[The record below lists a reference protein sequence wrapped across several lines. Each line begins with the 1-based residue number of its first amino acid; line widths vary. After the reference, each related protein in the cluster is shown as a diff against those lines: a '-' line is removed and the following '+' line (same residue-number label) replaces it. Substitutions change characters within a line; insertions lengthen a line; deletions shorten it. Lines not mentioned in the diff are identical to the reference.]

1 MIDVLGPEKRR
12 RRTTQEKIAIVQ
24 QSFEPGMTV
33 SLVARQ
39 HGVAASQL
47 FLWRKQY
54 QEGSLTAV
62 AAGEQVVPA
71 SELAAAM
78 KQIKELQRLLGKKTM
93 ENELLK
99 EAVEYGRGK
108 KVDSARALIARGW
121 GVSLVSR
128 CLRVSRAQLHV
139 ILRRTDDWK
148 DGRRSRH
155 SDDTD
160 VLLRIHHVIGE
171 LPTYGYRR
179 VWALLRRQAELD
191 GMPAI
196 NAKRVYRIMRQNALL
211 LERKTA
217 VPPSKRAHTGKVA
230 VKESNQRWCSDG
242 FEFRCDNGEKLRVT
256 FALDCCDREALHW
269 AVTTGGFD
277 SETVQ
282 DVMLGAVE
290 RRFGNELPASPV
302 EWLTDNGSCYRA
314 NETRQFARM
323 LGLEPK
329 NTAVRSPE
337 SNGIA
342 ESFVKTIKRDYI
354 SIMPKPDGLTA
365 AKNLAE
371 AFEHYNEWHP
381 HSALGYRS
389 PREYLWQPASYFS
402 GASNT
407 RREVLLLWPQES
419 RSFLPLNLLLP

>member
-1 MIDVLGPEKRR
+1 
-12 RRTTQEKIAIVQ
+12 

-33 SLVARQ
+33 SPVARQ

-121 GVSLVSR
+121 RVSLVSR

-196 NAKRVYRIMRQNALL
+196 NAKRIYRIMRQNALL
-211 LERKTA
+211 LERKPA
-217 VPPSKRAHTGKVA
+217 VPPSKRAHTGRVA

-269 AVTTGGFD
+269 AVTTGGFN

-329 NTAVRSPE
+329 STAVRSPE

-354 SIMPKPDGLTA
+354 SVMPKPDGLTA

-389 PREYLWQPASYFS
+389 PREYLRQQ
-402 GASNT
+402 ASNGLSDN
-407 RREVLLLWPQES
+407 RCLEI
-419 RSFLPLNLLLP
+419 

>member
-196 NAKRVYRIMRQNALL
+196 NAKRIYRIMRQNALL

-282 DVMLGAVE
+282 DVMPGAVE

-314 NETRQFARM
+314 NETRQFARI

-329 NTAVRSPE
+329 NTAVQSPE

-389 PREYLWQPASYFS
+389 PREYLRQQ
-402 GASNT
+402 ASNGLSDN
-407 RREVLLLWPQES
+407 RCLEI
-419 RSFLPLNLLLP
+419 

>member
-128 CLRVSRAQLHV
+128 CLRVSRAQFHV

-196 NAKRVYRIMRQNALL
+196 NAKRIYRIMRQNALL
-211 LERKTA
+211 LERKPA
-217 VPPSKRAHTGKVA
+217 VPPSKRAHTGRVA

-269 AVTTGGFD
+269 AVTTGGFN

-354 SIMPKPDGLTA
+354 SVMPKPDGLTA

-389 PREYLWQPASYFS
+389 PREYLRQQ
-402 GASNT
+402 ASNGLSDN
-407 RREVLLLWPQES
+407 RCLEI
-419 RSFLPLNLLLP
+419 

>member
-139 ILRRTDDWK
+139 ILRRTDDWM

-155 SDDTD
+155 TDDTD

-211 LERKTA
+211 LERKPA
-217 VPPSKRAHTGKVA
+217 VPPSKRAHTGRVA

-269 AVTTGGFD
+269 AVTTGGFN

-329 NTAVRSPE
+329 STAVRSPE

-354 SIMPKPDGLTA
+354 SVMPKPDGLTA

-389 PREYLWQPASYFS
+389 PREYLRQRACNGLSD
-402 GASNT
+402 N
-407 RREVLLLWPQES
+407 RCLEI
-419 RSFLPLNLLLP
+419 

>member
-139 ILRRTDDWK
+139 ILRRTDDWM

-155 SDDTD
+155 TDDTD

-211 LERKTA
+211 LERKPA
-217 VPPSKRAHTGKVA
+217 VPPSKRAHTGRVA

-269 AVTTGGFD
+269 AVTTGGFN

-290 RRFGNELPASPV
+290 RRFGNDLPASPV

-329 NTAVRSPE
+329 STAVRSPE

-342 ESFVKTIKRDYI
+342 ESFVKTIKRDNI
-354 SIMPKPDGLTA
+354 SVMPKPDGLTA

-389 PREYLWQPASYFS
+389 PREYLRQQ
-402 GASNT
+402 ASNGLSDN
-407 RREVLLLWPQES
+407 RCLEI
-419 RSFLPLNLLLP
+419 

>member
-1 MIDVLGPEKRR
+1 MIVLILVFRLVIGEQIIDVLGPEKRR

-54 QEGSLTAV
+54 LEGSLTAV

-93 ENELLK
+93 KNELLK

-139 ILRRTDDWK
+139 ILRRTDDWM

-155 SDDTD
+155 TDDTD

-196 NAKRVYRIMRQNALL
+196 NAKRVYRLMRQNALL
-211 LERKTA
+211 LERKPA
-217 VPPSKRAHTGKVA
+217 VPPSKRAHTGRVA

-242 FEFRCDNGEKLRVT
+242 FEFCCDNGERLRVT

-269 AVTTGGFD
+269 AGTTGGFN

-290 RRFGNELPASPV
+290 RRFGNDLPSSPV

-389 PREYLWQPASYFS
+389 PREYLRQRACNGLSD
-402 GASNT
+402 N
-407 RREVLLLWPQES
+407 RCLEI
-419 RSFLPLNLLLP
+419 

>member
-121 GVSLVSR
+121 GVSFVSR

-139 ILRRTDDWK
+139 ILRRADDWK

-155 SDDTD
+155 TDDTD
-160 VLLRIHHVIGE
+160 VLRRIHHVIGE

-179 VWALLRRQAELD
+179 VWALLRRQTELD

-211 LERKTA
+211 LERKPA
-217 VPPSKRAHTGKVA
+217 VPPSKRAHTGRVA

-290 RRFGNELPASPV
+290 RRFGSELPASPV

-389 PREYLWQPASYFS
+389 PREYLRQWASDGLS
-402 GASNT
+402 DN
-407 RREVLLLWPQES
+407 R
-419 RSFLPLNLLLP
+419 

>member
-121 GVSLVSR
+121 GVSFVSR

-139 ILRRTDDWK
+139 ILRRADDWK

-155 SDDTD
+155 TDDTD
-160 VLLRIHHVIGE
+160 VLRRIHHVIGE

-179 VWALLRRQAELD
+179 VWALLRRQTELD

-196 NAKRVYRIMRQNALL
+196 NAKRIYRIMRQNALL

-217 VPPSKRAHTGKVA
+217 VPPSKRAHTGRVA

-354 SIMPKPDGLTA
+354 SIIPKPDGLTA

-389 PREYLWQPASYFS
+389 PREYLRQRACNGLSD
-402 GASNT
+402 N
-407 RREVLLLWPQES
+407 RCLEI
-419 RSFLPLNLLLP
+419 

>member
-1 MIDVLGPEKRR
+1 
-12 RRTTQEKIAIVQ
+12 IVQ

-196 NAKRVYRIMRQNALL
+196 NAKRIYRIMRQNALL
-211 LERKTA
+211 LERKPA
-217 VPPSKRAHTGKVA
+217 VPPSKRAHTGRVA

-269 AVTTGGFD
+269 AVTTGGFN

-354 SIMPKPDGLTA
+354 SVMPKPDGLTA

-389 PREYLWQPASYFS
+389 PREYLRQQ
-402 GASNT
+402 ASNGLSDN
-407 RREVLLLWPQES
+407 RCLEI
-419 RSFLPLNLLLP
+419 

>member
-1 MIDVLGPEKRR
+1 M
-12 RRTTQEKIAIVQ
+12 
-24 QSFEPGMTV
+24 
-33 SLVARQ
+33 
-39 HGVAASQL
+39 
-47 FLWRKQY
+47 
-54 QEGSLTAV
+54 
-62 AAGEQVVPA
+62 
-71 SELAAAM
+71 
-78 KQIKELQRLLGKKTM
+78 
-93 ENELLK
+93 
-99 EAVEYGRGK
+99 
-108 KVDSARALIARGW
+108 DSARALIARGW

-139 ILRRTDDWK
+139 ILRRTDDWM

-155 SDDTD
+155 TDDTD

-211 LERKTA
+211 LERKPA
-217 VPPSKRAHTGKVA
+217 VPPSKRAHTGRVA

-242 FEFRCDNGEKLRVT
+242 FEFCCDNGERLRVT

-269 AVTTGGFD
+269 AVTTGGFN

-302 EWLTDNGSCYRA
+302 ECLTDNGSCYRA

-329 NTAVRSPE
+329 STAVRIPE

-354 SIMPKPDGLTA
+354 SVMPKPDGLTA

-389 PREYLWQPASYFS
+389 PREYLRQQ
-402 GASNT
+402 ASNGLSDN
-407 RREVLLLWPQES
+407 RCLEI
-419 RSFLPLNLLLP
+419 

>member
-121 GVSLVSR
+121 GISLVSR

-269 AVTTGGFD
+269 AVTTGGFN

-282 DVMLGAVE
+282 DVMPGAVE

-354 SIMPKPDGLTA
+354 SVMPKPDGLTA

-389 PREYLWQPASYFS
+389 PREYLRQQ
-402 GASNT
+402 ASNGLSDN
-407 RREVLLLWPQES
+407 RCLEI
-419 RSFLPLNLLLP
+419 

>member
-1 MIDVLGPEKRR
+1 M
-12 RRTTQEKIAIVQ
+12 
-24 QSFEPGMTV
+24 
-33 SLVARQ
+33 
-39 HGVAASQL
+39 
-47 FLWRKQY
+47 
-54 QEGSLTAV
+54 
-62 AAGEQVVPA
+62 
-71 SELAAAM
+71 
-78 KQIKELQRLLGKKTM
+78 
-93 ENELLK
+93 
-99 EAVEYGRGK
+99 
-108 KVDSARALIARGW
+108 DSARALIARGW
-121 GVSLVSR
+121 GVSFVSR

-139 ILRRTDDWK
+139 ILRRADDWK

-155 SDDTD
+155 TDDTD
-160 VLLRIHHVIGE
+160 VLRRIHHVIGE

-179 VWALLRRQAELD
+179 VWALLRRQTELD

-196 NAKRVYRIMRQNALL
+196 NAKRVYRTMRQNALL
-211 LERKTA
+211 LERKPA
-217 VPPSKRAHTGKVA
+217 VPPSKRAHTGRVA

-290 RRFGNELPASPV
+290 RRFGSELPASPV

-365 AKNLAE
+365 AQNLAE

-381 HSALGYRS
+381 HSTLDYRS
-389 PREYLWQPASYFS
+389 PREYL
-402 GASNT
+402 
-407 RREVLLLWPQES
+407 RPQACNGLSDNRCLEI
-419 RSFLPLNLLLP
+419 

>member
-217 VPPSKRAHTGKVA
+217 VPPSKRAHTGRVA

-242 FEFRCDNGEKLRVT
+242 FEFCCDNGERLRVT

-389 PREYLWQPASYFS
+389 PREYLRQRT
-402 GASNT
+402 SNGLSDN
-407 RREVLLLWPQES
+407 RCLEI
-419 RSFLPLNLLLP
+419 

>member
-1 MIDVLGPEKRR
+1 
-12 RRTTQEKIAIVQ
+12 EKIAIVQ

-389 PREYLWQPASYFS
+389 PREYLRQQ
-402 GASNT
+402 ASNG
-407 RREVLLLWPQES
+407 LS
-419 RSFLPLNLLLP
+419 

>member
-139 ILRRTDDWK
+139 ILRRTDDWM

-155 SDDTD
+155 TDDTD

-179 VWALLRRQAELD
+179 VWALLRRQAELN

-211 LERKTA
+211 LERKPA
-217 VPPSKRAHTGKVA
+217 VPPSKRAHTGRVA

-242 FEFRCDNGEKLRVT
+242 FEFCCDNGERLRVT
-256 FALDCCDREALHW
+256 FALDCCDREALYW
-269 AVTTGGFD
+269 AVTTGGFN

-290 RRFGNELPASPV
+290 RRFGNDLPSSPV

-389 PREYLWQPASYFS
+389 PRGYLRQRACNGLSD
-402 GASNT
+402 N
-407 RREVLLLWPQES
+407 RCLEI
-419 RSFLPLNLLLP
+419 

>member
-99 EAVEYGRGK
+99 EAVEYGRAK
-108 KVDSARALIARGW
+108 KLDSARALIARGW

-314 NETRQFARM
+314 NETRQFARI

-389 PREYLWQPASYFS
+389 PREYLRQR
-402 GASNT
+402 ASNGLSDN
-407 RREVLLLWPQES
+407 RCL
-419 RSFLPLNLLLP
+419 

>member
-108 KVDSARALIARGW
+108 KVDSARALIARRW

-323 LGLEPK
+323 LGFEPK

-389 PREYLWQPASYFS
+389 PREYLRQQ
-402 GASNT
+402 ASNGLSDN
-407 RREVLLLWPQES
+407 RCLEI
-419 RSFLPLNLLLP
+419 

>member
-1 MIDVLGPEKRR
+1 MIVLILVFRLVIGEQMIDVLGPEKRR

-290 RRFGNELPASPV
+290 RRFGSELPTSPV

-389 PREYLWQPASYFS
+389 PREYLRQQ
-402 GASNT
+402 ASNGLSDN
-407 RREVLLLWPQES
+407 RCLEI
-419 RSFLPLNLLLP
+419 

>member
-78 KQIKELQRLLGKKTM
+78 KQIKELLRLLGKKTM

-155 SDDTD
+155 TDDTD

-211 LERKTA
+211 LERKPA
-217 VPPSKRAHTGKVA
+217 VPPSKRAHTGRVA

-242 FEFRCDNGEKLRVT
+242 FEFCCDNGERLRVT

-269 AVTTGGFD
+269 AVTTGGFN

-290 RRFGNELPASPV
+290 RRFGNDLPSSPV

-389 PREYLWQPASYFS
+389 PREYLRQRACNGLSD
-402 GASNT
+402 N
-407 RREVLLLWPQES
+407 RCLEI
-419 RSFLPLNLLLP
+419 

>member
-1 MIDVLGPEKRR
+1 MIVLILVFRLVIGEQMIDVLGPEKRR

-121 GVSLVSR
+121 GVSFVSR

-155 SDDTD
+155 TDDTD
-160 VLLRIHHVIGE
+160 VLRRIHHVIGE

-179 VWALLRRQAELD
+179 VWALLRRQTELD

-211 LERKTA
+211 LERKPA
-217 VPPSKRAHTGKVA
+217 VPPSKRAHTGRVA

-290 RRFGNELPASPV
+290 RRFGSELPASPV

-389 PREYLWQPASYFS
+389 PREYLRQR
-402 GASNT
+402 ASNG
-407 RREVLLLWPQES
+407 LS
-419 RSFLPLNLLLP
+419 

>member
-71 SELAAAM
+71 SELAAAI

-139 ILRRTDDWK
+139 ILRRTDDWM

-155 SDDTD
+155 TDDTD

-211 LERKTA
+211 LERKPA
-217 VPPSKRAHTGKVA
+217 VPPSKRAHTGRVA

-242 FEFRCDNGEKLRVT
+242 FEFCCDNGERLRVT
-256 FALDCCDREALHW
+256 FALDCSDREALHW
-269 AVTTGGFD
+269 AVTTGGFN

-290 RRFGNELPASPV
+290 RRFGNDLPSSPV

-329 NTAVRSPE
+329 NTAVRSTE

-389 PREYLWQPASYFS
+389 PREYLRQRACNGLSD
-402 GASNT
+402 N
-407 RREVLLLWPQES
+407 RCLEI
-419 RSFLPLNLLLP
+419 

>member
-1 MIDVLGPEKRR
+1 MIVLILVFRLVIGEQMIDVLGPEKRR

-139 ILRRTDDWK
+139 ILRRTDDWM

-155 SDDTD
+155 TDDTD

-211 LERKTA
+211 LERKPA
-217 VPPSKRAHTGKVA
+217 VPPSKRAHTGRVA

-242 FEFRCDNGEKLRVT
+242 FEFCCDNGERLRVT

-269 AVTTGGFD
+269 AVTTGGFN

-290 RRFGNELPASPV
+290 RRFGNDLPSSPV

-389 PREYLWQPASYFS
+389 PREYLRQQACNGLS
-402 GASNT
+402 
-407 RREVLLLWPQES
+407 
-419 RSFLPLNLLLP
+419 

>member
-256 FALDCCDREALHW
+256 FALDCCDRESLHW

-389 PREYLWQPASYFS
+389 PREYLRQQ
-402 GASNT
+402 ASNGLSDN
-407 RREVLLLWPQES
+407 RCLEI
-419 RSFLPLNLLLP
+419 

>member
-39 HGVAASQL
+39 RGVAASQL

-54 QEGSLTAV
+54 REGSLTTV
-62 AAGEQVVPA
+62 ATGEQVVPA

-78 KQIKELQRLLGKKTM
+78 KQIKELQRLPGKKTM

-99 EAVEYGRGK
+99 EAVEYERGK

-155 SDDTD
+155 SDDTN

-179 VWALLRRQAELD
+179 VWALLRRQDELD

-217 VPPSKRAHTGKVA
+217 VPPSKRTHTGKVA

-354 SIMPKPDGLTA
+354 SVMPKPDGLTA

-371 AFEHYNEWHP
+371 AFGHYNEWHP

-389 PREYLWQPASYFS
+389 PREYLRQR
-402 GASNT
+402 ASNGLSDN
-407 RREVLLLWPQES
+407 RCLEI
-419 RSFLPLNLLLP
+419 

>member
-71 SELAAAM
+71 SELAAAI

-139 ILRRTDDWK
+139 ILRRTDDWM

-290 RRFGNELPASPV
+290 RRFGNDLPSSPV

-389 PREYLWQPASYFS
+389 PREYLRQRACNGLSDD
-402 GASNT
+402 
-407 RREVLLLWPQES
+407 RCLEI
-419 RSFLPLNLLLP
+419 

>member
-99 EAVEYGRGK
+99 EAVEYGRAK
-108 KVDSARALIARGW
+108 KLDSARALIARGW

-139 ILRRTDDWK
+139 ILRRTDGWK

-371 AFEHYNEWHP
+371 AFEHY
-381 HSALGYRS
+381 
-389 PREYLWQPASYFS
+389 
-402 GASNT
+402 
-407 RREVLLLWPQES
+407 
-419 RSFLPLNLLLP
+419 

>member
-62 AAGEQVVPA
+62 AAGEQIVPA

-99 EAVEYGRGK
+99 EAVEYGRAK
-108 KVDSARALIARGW
+108 KLDSARALIARGW

-389 PREYLWQPASYFS
+389 PREYLRQQ
-402 GASNT
+402 ASNG
-407 RREVLLLWPQES
+407 LS
-419 RSFLPLNLLLP
+419 DN

>member
-160 VLLRIHHVIGE
+160 VLLRILHVIGE

-196 NAKRVYRIMRQNALL
+196 NAKRIYRIMRQNALL
-211 LERKTA
+211 LERKPA
-217 VPPSKRAHTGKVA
+217 VPPSKRAHTGRVA

-269 AVTTGGFD
+269 AVTTGGFN

-354 SIMPKPDGLTA
+354 SVMPKPDGLTA

-389 PREYLWQPASYFS
+389 PREYLRQQ
-402 GASNT
+402 ASNGLSDN
-407 RREVLLLWPQES
+407 RCLEI
-419 RSFLPLNLLLP
+419 

>member
-1 MIDVLGPEKRR
+1 R

-389 PREYLWQPASYFS
+389 PREYL
-402 GASNT
+402 
-407 RREVLLLWPQES
+407 
-419 RSFLPLNLLLP
+419 

>member
-1 MIDVLGPEKRR
+1 M
-12 RRTTQEKIAIVQ
+12 
-24 QSFEPGMTV
+24 
-33 SLVARQ
+33 
-39 HGVAASQL
+39 
-47 FLWRKQY
+47 
-54 QEGSLTAV
+54 
-62 AAGEQVVPA
+62 
-71 SELAAAM
+71 
-78 KQIKELQRLLGKKTM
+78 
-93 ENELLK
+93 
-99 EAVEYGRGK
+99 
-108 KVDSARALIARGW
+108 DSARALIARGW

-139 ILRRTDDWK
+139 ILRRTDDWM

-155 SDDTD
+155 TDDTD

-211 LERKTA
+211 LERKPA
-217 VPPSKRAHTGKVA
+217 VPPSKRAHTGRVA

-242 FEFRCDNGEKLRVT
+242 FEFCCDNGERLRVT

-269 AVTTGGFD
+269 AVTTGGFN

-290 RRFGNELPASPV
+290 RRFGNDLPSSPV

-329 NTAVRSPE
+329 NTAGRSPE

-389 PREYLWQPASYFS
+389 PREYLRQRACNGLSD
-402 GASNT
+402 N
-407 RREVLLLWPQES
+407 RCLEI
-419 RSFLPLNLLLP
+419 

>member
-139 ILRRTDDWK
+139 ILRRTDDWM

-155 SDDTD
+155 TDDTD

-211 LERKTA
+211 LERKPA
-217 VPPSKRAHTGKVA
+217 VPPSKRAHTGRVA

-269 AVTTGGFD
+269 AVTTGGFN

-329 NTAVRSPE
+329 STAVRSPE

-342 ESFVKTIKRDYI
+342 ESFVTTIKRDYI
-354 SIMPKPDGLTA
+354 SVTPKPDGLTA

-389 PREYLWQPASYFS
+389 PREYLRQQ
-402 GASNT
+402 ASNGLSDN
-407 RREVLLLWPQES
+407 RCLEI
-419 RSFLPLNLLLP
+419 

>member
-33 SLVARQ
+33 SLVSRQ

-230 VKESNQRWCSDG
+230 VQESNQRWCSDG

-389 PREYLWQPASYFS
+389 PREYLRQQ
-402 GASNT
+402 ASNGLSDN
-407 RREVLLLWPQES
+407 RCLEI
-419 RSFLPLNLLLP
+419 

>member
-12 RRTTQEKIAIVQ
+12 RRSVQEKIAIVQ

-71 SELAAAM
+71 SELASAM

-99 EAVEYGRGK
+99 EAVEYGRPK
-108 KVDSARALIARGW
+108 KVDSARALVAGGW
-121 GVSLVSR
+121 RISLVSR
-128 CLRVSRAQLHV
+128 CLRVSRAQLHAMA
-139 ILRRTDDWK
+139 
-148 DGRRSRH
+148 RRSKDWQDRRCKRKP
-155 SDDTD
+155 DDTEA
-160 VLLRIHHVIGE
+160 LARIHTVIGD

-179 VWALLRRQAELD
+179 VWALLRRQSETAD
-191 GMPAI
+191 MAMI

-211 LERKTA
+211 LERKPA
-217 VPPSKRAHTGKVA
+217 IPPSKRAHTGKVA
-230 VKESNQRWCSDG
+230 VGESNQRWCSDG
-242 FEFRCDNGEKLRVT
+242 FEFSCDNGEKLRVT

-269 AVTTGGFD
+269 AASTGGYD

-290 RRFGNELPASPV
+290 RRFGSNLPTSPV
-302 EWLTDNGSCYRA
+302 EWLTDNGSAYRSHQ
-314 NETRQFARM
+314 TRGFARM
-323 LGLEPK
+323 VGLEPK
-329 NTAVRSPE
+329 HTAVRSPE
-337 SNGIA
+337 SNGMA
-342 ESFVKTIKRDYI
+342 ESFVKTMKRDYI

-365 AKNLAE
+365 VKNLAE

-389 PREYLWQPASYFS
+389 PREYLRRRT
-402 GASNT
+402 SNGLSDKKCM
-407 RREVLLLWPQES
+407 EI
-419 RSFLPLNLLLP
+419 

>member
-1 MIDVLGPEKRR
+1 MIVLILVFRLVIGEQMIDVLGPEKRR

-211 LERKTA
+211 LERKPA
-217 VPPSKRAHTGKVA
+217 VPPSKRAHTGRVA

-242 FEFRCDNGEKLRVT
+242 FEFCCDNGERLRVT

-269 AVTTGGFD
+269 AVTTGGFN

-290 RRFGNELPASPV
+290 RRFGSELPTSPV

-389 PREYLWQPASYFS
+389 PREYLRQR
-402 GASNT
+402 ASNGLSDD
-407 RREVLLLWPQES
+407 RCLEI
-419 RSFLPLNLLLP
+419 

>member
-139 ILRRTDDWK
+139 IFRRTDGWK

-179 VWALLRRQAELD
+179 VWSLLRRQAELD

-389 PREYLWQPASYFS
+389 PREYLRQQ
-402 GASNT
+402 ASNGLSDN
-407 RREVLLLWPQES
+407 RCLEI
-419 RSFLPLNLLLP
+419 

>member
-47 FLWRKQY
+47 FLWCKQY

-139 ILRRTDDWK
+139 ILRRTDDWM

-155 SDDTD
+155 TDDTD

-211 LERKTA
+211 LERKPA
-217 VPPSKRAHTGKVA
+217 VPPSKRAHKGRVA

-269 AVTTGGFD
+269 AVTTGGFN

-329 NTAVRSPE
+329 NTAMRSPE

-389 PREYLWQPASYFS
+389 PREYLRQRACNGLSD
-402 GASNT
+402 N
-407 RREVLLLWPQES
+407 RCLEI
-419 RSFLPLNLLLP
+419 

>member
-99 EAVEYGRGK
+99 EAVEYGRAK
-108 KVDSARALIARGW
+108 KLDSARALIARGW

-381 HSALGYRS
+381 R
-389 PREYLWQPASYFS
+389 
-402 GASNT
+402 
-407 RREVLLLWPQES
+407 
-419 RSFLPLNLLLP
+419 